1 MIPKGVLDAVR
12 AVQSVEG
19 SFRKK
24 MQDTFIQDPNT
35 GRVFPSGGIWGMH
48 DIAQNAQDLGS
59 GAISKE
65 QYIQKASRPN
75 ALMMGLTNPVQG
87 GDVMAAQNAV
97 KAGQDIAGGTRLIT
111 QPNTGHTYGGQME
124 NTGVYELNIYDKN
137 TGKIIR
143 KSTYGTTADM
153 RNAMSRIALG
163 PNEIAMPRDVTPE
176 NYSPTSN
183 R

>member
-1 MIPKGVLDAVR
+1 MIPKGVLDAVN
-12 AVQSVEG
+12 AVRSVEG

-35 GRVFPSGGIWGMH
+35 GRAFPSGGMWGLH

-65 QYIQKASRPN
+65 QYIKKASDPN
-75 ALMMGLTNPVQG
+75 ALMMGLTSPIDG

-97 KAGQDIAGGTRLIT
+97 KAGQSLSGGTRLVT
-111 QPNTGHTYGGQME
+111 QPNAGHTYSGQME
-124 NTGVYELNIYDKN
+124 NTGVYELNIYDKT

-153 RNAMSRIALG
+153 QNAMGRISLG
-163 PNEIAMPRDVTPE
+163 PNEMAVPRDITPE
-176 NYSPTSN
+176 DFKSPVS